1 MLTKSKGAAPAPA
14 TNPRVLAAEAF
25 VADQRQRFAVIR
37 EWEKAKAALK
47 KAQAE
52 ELNARLL
59 VGETFFTE
67 RAKNQTEGSETAMV
81 EGVWKLTWKQP
92 YNYNVDE
99 AALDAV
105 KKALEQRKLDPDE
118 FFRYKPA
125 LKMDAYRKAD
135 DETLLILADAV
146 ESKPGTPQLE
156 IQYAKEKKP
165 ADKAGR
171 KGAAKHV
178 HNGGD

>member
-1 MLTKSKGAAPAPA
+1 MPTKSKGAAPAP
-14 TNPRVLAAEAF
+14 EEK
-25 VADQRQRFAVIR
+25 QRFAVIR
-37 EWEKAKAALK
+37 DWEKAKAALK

-105 KKALEQRKLDPDE
+105 KKALLERKLDPDE

-156 IQYAKEKKP
+156 ITYAKEKGEAGK
-165 ADKAGR
+165 KAGR
-171 KGAAKHV
+171 KGAA
-178 HNGGD
+178 